1 MIVFYF
7 LNDYENDIIKILFL
21 LVIRIFNSFD
31 VSHSLQFNYAIT
43 HLLFSIIGEEVI
55 KTFQSV
61 KIKIKK
67 KKKQKKKKKKKK
79 KKKNNDLKNFNI
91 NSPTFFFSF
100 FLSSFFLFIQF
111 NFLFSSFFFILLF
124 LLLTNP
130 HLHLFK
136 FCC

>member
-1 MIVFYF
+1 VIVFYF

-61 KIKIKK
+61 KLKVRNQKNQKK
-67 KKKQKKKKKKKK
+67 KEKKKKKKKK
-79 KKKNNDLKNFNI
+79 RKKK
-91 NSPTFFFSF
+91 TM
-100 FLSSFFLFIQF
+100 
-111 NFLFSSFFFILLF
+111 
-124 LLLTNP
+124 T
-130 HLHLFK
+130 
-136 FCC
+136 